1 MSLGRIPPMML
12 AGSGASQYAREMN
25 LPMVESNAL
34 MSKKA
39 LRSYEHY
46 KRNVQQFE
54 DIFQKKLSPLDT
66 VGAVCVDSEGNCA
79 AGCSSGGLIL
89 KVSGRVG
96 QAATYGAG
104 CWAESRPDK
113 CAATCTSGNGEY
125 LMKTL
130 LAREIVLDLFQ
141 CECPATSLH
150 TTFKGKFLE
159 SPLLGGLGEVYGGA
173 LSMVYEPESGHGDVL
188 YSHTTRAFCLGYQS
202 TANKSPKVQ
211 FIVIYKI

>member
-1 MSLGRIPPMML
+1 MLL

-25 LPMVESNAL
+25 VPMVESDAL
-34 MSKKA
+34 VSKKA
-39 LRSYEHY
+39 LRSYDHY

-66 VGAVCVDSEGNCA
+66 VGAVCVDGEGNCV

-89 KVSGRVG
+89 KISGRVG

-104 CWAESRPDK
+104 CWAEARSDK
-113 CAATCTSGNGEY
+113 CVATCTSGNGEY
-125 LMKTL
+125 LIKTL
-130 LAREIVLDLFQ
+130 LAKEIVSDLFQ

-150 TTFKGKFLE
+150 TTFKKKFLE
-159 SPLLGGLGEVYGGA
+159 SPILGGLSEVYGGA
-173 LSMVYEPESGHGDVL
+173 LSVVYEPESGHGDVL

-202 TANKSPKVQ
+202 TANKLPKVDSLQ
-211 FIVIYKI
+211 YK